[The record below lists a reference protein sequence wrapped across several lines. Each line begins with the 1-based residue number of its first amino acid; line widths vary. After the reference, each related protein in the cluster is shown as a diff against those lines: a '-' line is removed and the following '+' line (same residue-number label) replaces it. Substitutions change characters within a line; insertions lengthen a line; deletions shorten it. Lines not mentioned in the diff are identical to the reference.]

1 MLELSKKIL
10 TKVSFD
16 KRLFQKELLKAL
28 TWISDTNEAKAFK
41 IWCIKEFGDIYPKI
55 ITKAFSIH

>member
-16 KRLFQKELLKAL
+16 KQLFQKELNKAL
-28 TWISDTNEAKAFK
+28 TWISDSNEAIAFK
-41 IWCIKEFGDIYPKI
+41 DWCIREFGDIYPKI
-55 ITKAFSIH
+55 ISKTFTSK

>member
-16 KRLFQKELLKAL
+16 KRLFQKELNKAL
-28 TWISDTNEAKAFK
+28 SWISDTAEAIAFK
-41 IWCIKEFGDIYPKI
+41 DWCIREFGNVYPKI
-55 ITKAFSIH
+55 ISKAFN

>member
-16 KRLFQKELLKAL
+16 RQLFQKELNKAL
-28 TWISDTNEAKAFK
+28 SWISDSNESVAFK
-41 IWCIKEFGDIYPKI
+41 DWCIREFGDIYPKV
-55 ITKAFSIH
+55 ITKTFLSK